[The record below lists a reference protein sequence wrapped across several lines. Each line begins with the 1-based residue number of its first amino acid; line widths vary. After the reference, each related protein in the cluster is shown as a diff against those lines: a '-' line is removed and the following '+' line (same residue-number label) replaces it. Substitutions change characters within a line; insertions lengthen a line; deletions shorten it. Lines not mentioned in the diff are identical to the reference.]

1 MGAEWL
7 DQYLR
12 DWRGVSLEIDGADLI
27 AAGVP
32 EGPAVGR
39 GLRAALR
46 RKLDGEIEGREAELE
61 TALAEARTDG

>member
-12 DWRGVSLEIDGADLI
+12 RWRGVALEIDGADLI

-39 GLRAALR
+39 GLGEALK
-46 RKLDGEIEGREAELE
+46 RKLDGEIEGREEELQA
-61 TALAEARTDG
+61 ALEAARGE